1 MKISNV
7 LKVRGKQIV
16 YQKSVIAQKI
26 ISYSNTITLK
36 MFNPIFHGYAKNDFS
51 KFFFQKIE

>member
-26 ISYSNTITLK
+26 IPYSNTITLK
-36 MFNPIFHGYAKNDFS
+36 VFNPIFHGYAKNDFL
-51 KFFFQKIE
+51 KFFFQ